1 MAAPSIII
9 IGTGFAGVCAAI
21 RLKQAGIDTFTILE
35 RSSDVGGTW
44 RDNTYPGAACDV
56 ASHLYSFSFEPNP
69 DWSNQFSGQ
78 KEIHEYIKHCIAK
91 YGIGKH
97 IQFNQNVSSSVFN
110 EATGQWRVSTTN
122 GEAHQANVLIN
133 GMGPL
138 NRPSLPNIEG
148 LKDFEGAMFHSSEWD
163 HTYDIHNKRVAVIGT
178 GASAIQ
184 IVPAIADK
192 VAHLD
197 LYQRTAPWIIPKH
210 DKPISERTHRLF
222 RMFPFLQKL
231 QRAQF
236 YFINELT
243 VIMLVTK
250 PSLAKHLEKLVLKF
264 IGYKVRDP
272 ELRKKVTPDFTIGCK
287 RILLSNN
294 YYPALSKPNVEVV
307 TDSIVRVEKDAI
319 VTANNERRQVDAII
333 LSTGFEASEYPK
345 GFVVKGLQ
353 GKSLE
358 EAWKDGP
365 EAYLGTVVTD
375 FPNLFFIIGPN
386 TGLGHTS
393 MIYMIESQVN
403 FIVDSVKKLAAK
415 KASWMNVKPEVQ
427 TRYNAELQAKLKT
440 TVWQSGGCKS
450 WYQTK
455 SGKNTAI
462 WPGFTFTFRNRTKRV
477 NERDFEWKA

>member
-1 MAAPSIII
+1 MAPSIII
-9 IGTGFAGVCAAI
+9 IGTGFAGICAAI
-21 RLKQAGIDTFTILE
+21 RLKQEGITSFTILE
-35 RSSDVGGTW
+35 RSGDVGGTW

-69 DWSNQFSGQ
+69 GWSNMFSGQ

-91 YGIGKH
+91 YDIGKY
-97 IQFNQNVSSSVFN
+97 IRFNRNVSSSVFN
-110 EATGQWRVSTTN
+110 EATGEWQVSTTN
-122 GEAHQANVLIN
+122 GEVHRANVLIN

-138 NRPSLPNIEG
+138 NRPSLPGIEG
-148 LKDFEGAMFHSSEWD
+148 LKDFEGIMFHSSEWD
-163 HTYDIHNKRVAVIGT
+163 HSYDISNKRVAVIGT

-184 IVPAIADK
+184 IVPAIVDK

-210 DKPISERTHRLF
+210 DKPISGKTHKLF
-222 RMFPFLQKL
+222 RALPFLQKL

-236 YFINELT
+236 YLINEFT
-243 VIMLVTK
+243 VLMLVTR
-250 PSLAKHLEKLVLKF
+250 PSLAKYLEKLVLKY
-264 IGYKVRDP
+264 IAYKVSDP
-272 ELRKKVTPDFTIGCK
+272 VLRKKVTPGFTIGCK

-294 YYPALSKPNVEVV
+294 YYPALGKPNVEVI
-307 TDSIVRVEKDAI
+307 TDPILRIEKDAI
-319 VTANNERRQVDAII
+319 ITANEKRPVDAII

-353 GKSLE
+353 GRLLE
-358 EAWKDGP
+358 EDWKDGP
-365 EAYLGTVVTD
+365 EAYLGTVVAG

-403 FIVDSVKKLAAK
+403 FIVDSIKKLSAK
-415 KASWMNVKPEVQ
+415 KATWMNVKKDVQ
-427 TRYNAELQAKLKT
+427 ISYNAELQQKLKT

-450 WYQTK
+450 WYQTR

-477 NERDFEWKA
+477 NEQDFDWKS